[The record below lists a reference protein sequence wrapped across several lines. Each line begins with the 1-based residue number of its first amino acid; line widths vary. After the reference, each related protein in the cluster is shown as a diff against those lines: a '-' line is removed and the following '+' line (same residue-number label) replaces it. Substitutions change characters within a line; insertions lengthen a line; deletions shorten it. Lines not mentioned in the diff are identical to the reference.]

1 MRVKQAGEKR
11 WQWLANRKP
20 GAKAPSIYRVFR
32 RAEALRSLPKA
43 KPMAFSVAG
52 KVILLGLIGCASCV
66 LAQESDALVRRV
78 DDHYNHLSSLRAHYT
93 ERYLGM
99 GMDRTEEGT
108 LLLKKPGRMRWS
120 YAAPVGK
127 VFVLDG
133 KFAWFYTPGDA
144 QATRVPA
151 KQLDDLRS
159 PLRFLLGHT
168 QLRKELENLTVAPDG
183 AGYRISG
190 VPKGMEQ
197 RVKLLS
203 LGVTAAGAIER
214 MRLEEVDGAVTEFVF
229 SGMQENVPVKDSDF
243 GFVPPAGVT
252 VVQGLPPI

>member
-1 MRVKQAGEKR
+1 M
-11 WQWLANRKP
+11 LS
-20 GAKAPSIYRVFR
+20 KAVLFASFCCAP
-32 RAEALRSLPKA
+32 
-43 KPMAFSVAG
+43 
-52 KVILLGLIGCASCV
+52 LLF
-66 LAQESDALVRRV
+66 AQENDALVRKV
-78 DDHYNHLSSLRAHYT
+78 DDHYNHLGSLRAHYT
-93 ERYLGM
+93 ESYAGM
-99 GMDRTEEGT
+99 GMNRTEEGT

-144 QATRVPA
+144 QATRVAA
-151 KQLDDLRS
+151 KEMDDLRS

-168 QLRKELENLTVAPDG
+168 QLKKELDGLTVTPEG
-183 AGYRISG
+183 SGFRISG

-214 MRLEEVDGAVTEFVF
+214 MRLEEVDGAVTEFAF
-229 SGMQENVPVKDSDF
+229 SDMQEDVPVKDSDF
-243 GFVPPAGVT
+243 SFIPPPGVT

>member
-1 MRVKQAGEKR
+1 MR
-11 WQWLANRKP
+11 LANSV
-20 GAKAPSIYRVFR
+20 SI
-32 RAEALRSLPKA
+32 A
-43 KPMAFSVAG
+43 
-52 KVILLGLIGCASCV
+52 LLGCLLGFPLLFPSLV
-66 LAQESDALVRRV
+66 GAQENDAVVRRV

-93 ERYLGM
+93 EHYAGM

-108 LLLKKPGRMRWS
+108 LQLKKPGRMRWS

-168 QLRKELENLTVAPDG
+168 QLKKELENLTVMPDG
-183 AGYRISG
+183 SGYRISG

-203 LGVTAAGAIER
+203 LWVTAAAAIER

-229 SGMQENVPVKDSDF
+229 SDIKENVPVKDSDF
-243 GFVPPAGVT
+243 GFVPPEGVT

>member
-1 MRVKQAGEKR
+1 MRIAKSFGIVLLMSL
-11 WQWLANRKP
+11 LA
-20 GAKAPSIYRVFR
+20 APVRLT
-32 RAEALRSLPKA
+32 AE
-43 KPMAFSVAG
+43 
-52 KVILLGLIGCASCV
+52 
-66 LAQESDALVRRV
+66 ENDAVVRRV
-78 DDHYNHLSSLRAHYT
+78 EDHYNHLNSLRAHYT
-93 ERYLGM
+93 ERYSGM

-168 QLRKELENLTVAPDG
+168 QLKKELENLTVSPDG
-183 AGYRISG
+183 AGFRISG

-203 LGVTAAGAIER
+203 LWVTTAGAIER
-214 MRLEEVDGAVTEFVF
+214 IRLEELDGAVTEFVF
-229 SGMQENVPVKDSDF
+229 SAMEENVPVKDSDF

-252 VVQGLPPI
+252 VVEGLPPI